1 MGDFL
6 LWVGMKELESGKSNI
21 VIFSSRVLH
30 VLSGAMTVGLPE
42 DDKGSEKN
50 KSSAERCQELGW
62 RKEY

>member
-1 MGDFL
+1 
-6 LWVGMKELESGKSNI
+6 MKELESGKSNI

-50 KSSAERCQELGW
+50 KSSAERCQELG
-62 RKEY
+62 